1 MKRVLTIIT
10 FIVLLVSGR
19 SVLSAQNH
27 PDNRW
32 QDRMKAE
39 KIAFLTN
46 AMDLTSSEAEK
57 FWPIYNRAEAEM
69 RQSWEANMKAFIA
82 LDEGIKA
89 GKDEKEISNLLE
101 KYLNTQQSGKDIDAK
116 YLKEY
121 RKVLS
126 NEKIAKLYI
135 GEETFRR
142 MQIHRLNSRNDNS
155 KNDKK

>member
-1 MKRVLTIIT
+1 
-10 FIVLLVSGR
+10 
-19 SVLSAQNH
+19 
-27 PDNRW
+27 
-32 QDRMKAE
+32 MKAE